1 MSAHSLR
8 EEHHALAS
16 TPLTQ
21 LIISGRRIGLLAS
34 ALGAPHVGLVGPD
47 PGARSVGPP
56 RPDQR
61 HRGAGAVA
69 KTPPC
74 AAVLS
79 ALGPQCAFVWFLNN
93 LRLKLDRKLHVVWDN
108 LGAHRKA
115 ENFFAATACRW
126 VRFHR
131 LPPYS
136 PELNP
141 VEHVWSTGKWGCL
154 ANDPPDDVRQLRTG
168 LEAEL
173 SRQSREQQ
181 RLRAHFRWAGL
192 DLS

>member
-1 MSAHSLR
+1 MRRTWALSGQTPVLDQWARRDRISAIA
-8 EEHHALAS
+8 ALALS
-16 TPLTQ
+16 PK
-21 LIISGRRIGLLAS
+21 RRRVRLFFRLLD
-34 ALGAPHVGLVGPD
+34 HN
-47 PGARSVGPP
+47 ARAE
-56 RPDQR
+56 D
-61 HRGAGAVA
+61 
-69 KTPPC
+69 
-74 AAVLS
+74 
-79 ALGPQCAFVWFLNN
+79 FVWFLND
-93 LRLKLDRKLHVVWDN
+93 LRLEMDRKLHVVWDN

-126 VRFHR
+126 IRFHR

-181 RLRAHFRWAGL
+181 LLRAHFRWAGL